1 MRRVTWMVAVM
12 MCLAVVLAG
21 CGMGKKDAGSIV
33 KDLDHVIS
41 KQSSYQASGNMI
53 LHTGQQPQEYQVE
66 VAYSPEHFYR
76 IALTNASKDI
86 TQIVLRNEEGVFVLT
101 PHLKKS
107 FRFQSDWPE
116 NQGQVYLFQSLAKS
130 IIADKERQFT
140 TENEAYVFDVAA
152 NYQNEMLARQKI
164 WLDKKN
170 LAPQQVQVS
179 DANQNVMVQVNFT
192 KFEFDAKFDKDYF
205 QMERNMTAW
214 DAQTLPTMG
223 DVAVSDGDQDA
234 SGKSAMDQNLTATGG
249 QSDQASGQG
258 GKGTGTAGTAKGQVA
273 ANGGKT
279 DGKQGDA
286 NDQTAS
292 TAGQTTGKQ
301 ANANG
306 QAAAGQDSKQ
316 TASVKQSI
324 GIIEP
329 SYLPKDVVKQ
339 DITDM
344 KLGEDPAVL
353 LRYKGKYN
361 YSLIEVEPQSKTVSF
376 QPGDIVDL
384 GFTIAVLTGDDK
396 KTLTWT
402 NDGVEFRLTTGDLP
416 VSEMINIAT
425 SVQGQSGK

>member
-1 MRRVTWMVAVM
+1 MRRVTWVVAVV
-12 MCLAVVLAG
+12 MCLALVLAG

-41 KQSSYQASGNMI
+41 KADSYQASGSMI

-66 VAYSPEHFYR
+66 VAFSPDHFYR
-76 IALTNASKDI
+76 ISLTNASKDV

-130 IIADKERQFT
+130 IIADKDRQFT
-140 TENEAYVFDVAA
+140 TDNDMYVFDVAA
-152 NYQNEMLARQKI
+152 NYQNEQLSRQKI
-164 WLDKKN
+164 WLNKKT
-170 LAPQQVQVS
+170 LAPTQVQVS

-192 KFEFDAKFDKDYF
+192 KFEFDAKFDKDFF
-205 QMERNMTAW
+205 QMERNMTSW
-214 DAQTLPTMG
+214 NMQTLPTMS
-223 DVAVSDGDQDA
+223 DVQVTGADHPS
-234 SGKSAMDQNLTATGG
+234 SAGITDKNLSATGG
-249 QSDQASGQG
+249 QSDQTKA
-258 GKGTGTAGTAKGQVA
+258 
-273 ANGGKT
+273 
-279 DGKQGDA
+279 
-286 NDQTAS
+286 TAS
-292 TAGQTTGKQ
+292 TGTKTDATKPSP
-301 ANANG
+301 
-306 QAAAGQDSKQ
+306 AASKP
-316 TASVKQSI
+316 QSI

-344 KLGEDPAVL
+344 KLGEDAAVL

-361 YSLIEVEPQSKTVSF
+361 FSMVEVRPQAKSVSL

-384 GFTIAVLTGDDK
+384 GFTIGVLTGEDK

-416 VSEMINIAT
+416 TNEMIKVAMAT
-425 SVQGQSGK
+425 EGQSGK

>member
-1 MRRVTWMVAVM
+1 MRRVTWMIAIM

-21 CGMGKKDAGSIV
+21 CGIGKKDAGSIV

-41 KQSSYQASGNMI
+41 KSGSYQASGSMI

-66 VAYSPEHFYR
+66 VAFSPDHFYR
-76 IALTNASKDI
+76 ISLTNAQKDV

-130 IIADKERQFT
+130 IVADKERQFT
-140 TENEAYVFDVAA
+140 TENDAYVFDVAA
-152 NYQNEMLARQKI
+152 NYQNEMLSRQKI
-164 WLDKKN
+164 WLNKKT
-170 LAPQQVQVS
+170 LAPTQVKVS

-205 QMERNMTAW
+205 QMERNMTSW
-214 DAQTLPTMG
+214 NMQTLPTTAG
-223 DVAVSDGDQDA
+223 VNASDTDHNA
-234 SGKSAMDQNLTATGG
+234 TNSKSLTDKNLSATGG
-249 QSDQASGQG
+249 QSDQIAGQT
-258 GKGTGTAGTAKGQVA
+258 GKIGQDQSSAGTKSTTDSKQA
-273 ANGGKT
+273 ANTKSVT
-279 DGKQGDA
+279 DGKQATDTKLA
-286 NDQTAS
+286 T
-292 TAGQTTGKQ
+292 
-301 ANANG
+301 
-306 QAAAGQDSKQ
+306 DSKP
-316 TASVKQSI
+316 TIDIKSNSAASKPQNI

-361 YSLIEVEPQSKTVSF
+361 YSLIEVRPQAKAVSL
-376 QPGDIVDL
+376 QPGTIVDL
-384 GFTIAVLTGDDK
+384 GYTLAVLTGDEK

-402 NDGVEFRLTTGDLP
+402 NDGVEFRLSTGDLP
-416 VSEMINIAT
+416 TIEMMKIAMT
-425 SVQGQSGK
+425 TQGQSGK